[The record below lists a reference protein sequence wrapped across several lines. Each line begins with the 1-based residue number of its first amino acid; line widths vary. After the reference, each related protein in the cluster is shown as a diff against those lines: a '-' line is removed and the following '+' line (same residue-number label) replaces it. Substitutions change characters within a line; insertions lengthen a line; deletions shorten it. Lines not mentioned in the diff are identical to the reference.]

1 MRPAVDGLEG
11 DVQPEVLAGVAV
23 RDALHRLHGICTAA
37 ALSRRAKDENE
48 AVARTERGGVAD
60 ERRDVCPRAIVVP
73 HIVLA
78 GQRVRVQALVH
89 PTPLVTL
96 GAAEVPHVRFEAA
109 IDEKVIGRLPTH
121 MAFPQEMALERCG
134 FEFLREDCEL
144 KRREVGVGAGLLAGD
159 AGEES
164 PGDEAAPRRGAPH
177 VSAHSNQHLEK
188 RSGRVSLTDGK
199 KLWQGQEKCWWSS
212 PYVWCRLSRMPSFS
226 NPVTVGLSEPAE
238 LGLRSCE
245 RRSSKPKSSTLG
257 DSFCVS
263 KTANEQMGFRSH
275 RMLTMCGG
283 VLMPAGSGAGVG
295 AAGRFTGWQTTGEG
309 TSGGL
314 HLGLVGSQAPTAPV
328 SVGLSTA
335 MQSGVPDMIQTP
347 LAW

>member
-1 MRPAVDGLEG
+1 M
-11 DVQPEVLAGVAV
+11 
-23 RDALHRLHGICTAA
+23 
-37 ALSRRAKDENE
+37 
-48 AVARTERGGVAD
+48 
-60 ERRDVCPRAIVVP
+60 
-73 HIVLA
+73 
-78 GQRVRVQALVH
+78 
-89 PTPLVTL
+89 
-96 GAAEVPHVRFEAA
+96 AE
-109 IDEKVIGRLPTH
+109 
-121 MAFPQEMALERCG
+121 
-134 FEFLREDCEL
+134 
-144 KRREVGVGAGLLAGD
+144 
-159 AGEES
+159 
-164 PGDEAAPRRGAPH
+164 
-177 VSAHSNQHLEK
+177 
-188 RSGRVSLTDGK
+188 
-199 KLWQGQEKCWWSS
+199 WSS

-245 RRSSKPKSSTLG
+245 RRSSKPKSSTLD

-314 HLGLVGSQAPTAPV
+314 HLGLVGSQEPTAPV

-347 LAW
+347 SAW